1 MERWLDELAEALGV
15 EPLRG
20 DQSGA
25 LLRFT
30 RDVAHGVE
38 RRFAPLAAFVVGR
51 AVGRAET
58 QGRAP
63 HEAFAEA
70 LERAAALVP
79 PADGEDEATDA
90 PGDGS

>member
-1 MERWLDELAEALGV
+1 MERWLDELAEGLDV
-15 EPLRG
+15 TPLRG

-58 QGRAP
+58 EGRAP
-63 HEAFAEA
+63 QEAFAEA
-70 LERAAALVP
+70 LERAMALLPPEEGP
-79 PADGEDEATDA
+79 PAG
-90 PGDGS
+90 

>member
-15 EPLRG
+15 APLRG
-20 DQSGA
+20 EQSGA

-58 QGRAP
+58 EGRAP
-63 HEAFAEA
+63 HEAFADA

-79 PADGEDEATDA
+79 AADERDDSSGAPEDG
-90 PGDGS
+90 P